1 MPPTNQSLFR
11 INSSLVP
18 NKLILDCTRWIF
30 ALAAGCWLV
39 SIPNSL
45 GLCQATNDSD
55 ANGSAEK
62 LVFFENKIRPVLVEH
77 CYACHSQEAVTK
89 GKLKANLFLDSREGM
104 MRGGDTGPSIVP
116 GKPND
121 SLLLKALHYEDYEM
135 PPSGKLPA
143 SILENFERWIAD
155 GAADPRRGNEPLK
168 QQRMDLEAGRQFWS
182 LQPLRSVQP
191 PGASHPIDAFIHA
204 ELVKKQIS
212 PSPTADAR
220 VLVRRAWFDLLGLP
234 PTPQELQHALETLQP
249 RSGETGPLSLKGWN
263 EVIDGLLE
271 RPEYG
276 ERWARH
282 WMDVV
287 RFAESFG
294 YEQDYDRPTAYHYR
308 DFLIRAFNEDMPFD
322 QFTRWQIA
330 GDELAPERPLAWM
343 ATGFLGAG
351 AFPTQLTEREFESAR
366 YDELDDMTATTGV
379 AFLGLSIGCARCH
392 DHKFD
397 PISSEDYYRFASS
410 FTTAIRSEKTF
421 DLQPEENEKKKV
433 QHAEDL
439 QELRERLAQFEARE
453 LVEEVTQFIRN
464 RDDSE
469 TADPSISP
477 WTTLRGDIQSSS
489 SSQFRPQTDGS
500 YLAVGEAP
508 ANEVITF
515 IATIPAGEWTSLRIE
530 ALADPSLPHQ
540 GPGRAENGNFALGN
554 LLGEH
559 LSAGAAGPNPK
570 GSKPKVTKLILD
582 EPRATHQQNTD
593 SLSIAA
599 SIDSDLVSGWAV
611 DGQIG
616 KSHAAVFHIAKPVKS
631 SSTDQI
637 RFTLRFHH
645 PNGKH
650 AMGRIRFSISNLP
663 NPAVE
668 IGSSNPPRD
677 IVEAIETLSSALAN
691 SQSPD
696 ESMLQSTAWQT
707 VLAWYKPFSSRW
719 NDLHSKLQ
727 KLEKDGPSLQ
737 LTKILVTTEGEPHVP
752 HHADGRGYPHFYQA
766 THWLRR
772 GDVEQKV
779 SVVTPGVPSVF
790 VRLSRKNEDLLW
802 DQTEKQNTK
811 SSYRRASLAMWLTD
825 TDAGAGPLVARVI
838 ANRLWQHHLGRGLVS
853 TPNDFGSTGQKPTHP
868 DLLEWLATDLIE
880 QGWKLKA
887 LHKRIMTSQTYRL
900 GYCSAE
906 DPRMQID
913 PDNQLWWHRPP
924 RRLEAEAIR
933 DSLLAVSDMLD
944 RTMYGPGTLDP
955 NMKRRSV
962 YFFIKRS
969 QLIPMMMLFDWP
981 EHLVSIAQ
989 RQSTTIAPQALALMN
1004 HPLARSAAESL
1015 ADEFSDSKALDTIFL
1030 RVLSRPASQAE
1041 RESAQ
1046 RILARLEQMRRDQ
1059 SSPAPEKMALADFCQ
1074 ILLCCNEFIYV
1085 D

>member
-1 MPPTNQSLFR
+1 
-11 INSSLVP
+11 
-18 NKLILDCTRWIF
+18 
-30 ALAAGCWLV
+30 V

-104 MRGGDTGPSIVP
+104 VRGGDTGPSIVP

-182 LQPLRSVQP
+182 LQPLRSVHP

-204 ELVKKQIS
+204 ELAKKQIS

-330 GDELAPERPLAWM
+330 GDELAPEKPLAWM

-439 QELRERLAQFEARE
+439 QELRERLAQFDARE
-453 LVEEVTQFIRN
+453 LVAIVMIPKRPIP
-464 RDDSE
+464 
-469 TADPSISP
+469 PS
-477 WTTLRGDIQSSS
+477 LRGQPFVETSSRVAAANSDRRQMVPISRWVRHLPTRS
-489 SSQFRPQTDGS
+489 SLSSRHFLPGNGHRFVSKHSRIRRYPTKV
-500 YLAVGEAP
+500 LAERTTEISHLETCLS
-508 ANEVITF
+508 NI
-515 IATIPAGEWTSLRIE
+515 SLR
-530 ALADPSLPHQ
+530 
-540 GPGRAENGNFALGN
+540 
-554 LLGEH
+554 
-559 LSAGAAGPNPK
+559 
-570 GSKPKVTKLILD
+570 
-582 EPRATHQQNTD
+582 EPRA
-593 SLSIAA
+593 
-599 SIDSDLVSGWAV
+599 
-611 DGQIG
+611 
-616 KSHAAVFHIAKPVKS
+616 
-631 SSTDQI
+631 
-637 RFTLRFHH
+637 
-645 PNGKH
+645 
-650 AMGRIRFSISNLP
+650 RIQRDP
-663 NPAVE
+663 NP
-668 IGSSNPPRD
+668 R
-677 IVEAIETLSSALAN
+677 
-691 SQSPD
+691 
-696 ESMLQSTAWQT
+696 
-707 VLAWYKPFSSRW
+707 
-719 NDLHSKLQ
+719 
-727 KLEKDGPSLQ
+727 
-737 LTKILVTTEGEPHVP
+737 
-752 HHADGRGYPHFYQA
+752 
-766 THWLRR
+766 
-772 GDVEQKV
+772 
-779 SVVTPGVPSVF
+779 
-790 VRLSRKNEDLLW
+790 
-802 DQTEKQNTK
+802 
-811 SSYRRASLAMWLTD
+811 
-825 TDAGAGPLVARVI
+825 
-838 ANRLWQHHLGRGLVS
+838 
-853 TPNDFGSTGQKPTHP
+853 
-868 DLLEWLATDLIE
+868 
-880 QGWKLKA
+880 
-887 LHKRIMTSQTYRL
+887 
-900 GYCSAE
+900 
-906 DPRMQID
+906 
-913 PDNQLWWHRPP
+913 
-924 RRLEAEAIR
+924 
-933 DSLLAVSDMLD
+933 
-944 RTMYGPGTLDP
+944 
-955 NMKRRSV
+955 
-962 YFFIKRS
+962 
-969 QLIPMMMLFDWP
+969 
-981 EHLVSIAQ
+981 
-989 RQSTTIAPQALALMN
+989 
-1004 HPLARSAAESL
+1004 
-1015 ADEFSDSKALDTIFL
+1015 
-1030 RVLSRPASQAE
+1030 
-1041 RESAQ
+1041 
-1046 RILARLEQMRRDQ
+1046 
-1059 SSPAPEKMALADFCQ
+1059 
-1074 ILLCCNEFIYV
+1074 
-1085 D
+1085 